1 MMEAEVESI
10 VQLRANKKTQR
21 ICNATADARKQV
33 REANEIAV
41 RKFRPQGRDGG
52 HEAKSWKRVFGEE
65 SLKERREGRMK
76 DA

>member
-1 MMEAEVESI
+1 MKSSTTSKEENSKN
-10 VQLRANKKTQR
+10 LQR
-21 ICNATADARKQV
+21 NRNQIRKG
-33 REANEIAV
+33 RDSRANEIAV
-41 RKFRPQGRDGG
+41 LKFRPQGRDEG